1 MSLIKSVTHCFV
13 FMAFKIIVPIS
24 DFLSSWD
31 VGGWAAQ
38 RKVYME
44 VIVQDSRRISRS
56 QVQDYR
62 DYRTWIQDSTERE
75 GSSVLLKDS

>member
-1 MSLIKSVTHCFV
+1 MSLIKTVTHCSVFV
-13 FMAFKIIVPIS
+13 AFKIIVPVS

-31 VGGWAAQ
+31 VGGWAAH

-44 VIVQDSRRISRS
+44 VIVQDSRKISRS

-62 DYRTWIQDSTERE
+62 DYRTWIRHLTERE
-75 GSSVLLKDS
+75 GGPQFC